1 MIISVNVVVRED
13 SDVFLSFL
21 PTFNLL
27 PLQTETFDIVHS
39 LVKRIV
45 TG

>member
-1 MIISVNVVVRED
+1 M
-13 SDVFLSFL
+13 SFL

-45 TG
+45 YRITYIYNLNF